1 MSEKPVKYLTD
12 QNGNKSA
19 MRAMSACSLAV
30 SIVLAF
36 SEAFGVATGEGNT
49 QLILYFLVA
58 AFAPKAVQKFA
69 ETEK

>member
-1 MSEKPVKYLTD
+1 MSDKPVKYLTD
-12 QNGNKSA
+12 HNGNKSA

-30 SIVLAF
+30 AIILAF
-36 SEAFGVATGEGNT
+36 SEAFAWGSGDGNT
-49 QLILYFLVA
+49 QLILYFLIA